1 MALMRGKG
9 PKDAV
14 ARMNPKFIRQKG
26 QRLASTIGALRANAY
41 LPLSLDQLRCDQYRQ
56 RQRPTEYRRK
66 SDGVEGSHLSLP
78 KVVSSPMMQA
88 EKVKARPRQPLAARY
103 FLARAAGWRR
113 VKKIGRLSGLRQT
126 VKHGTAAVSW
136 TYRRMLC
143 FAVLGPAGYNR
154 AAGPR
159 QPRTNQEKRWV
170 NHSPASPHP

>member
-26 QRLASTIGALRANAY
+26 QRLASPIGALRANAY

-66 SDGVEGSHLSLP
+66 TDEVESTHLSLP
-78 KVVSSPMMQA
+78 EVVSSPVIQA

-103 FLARAAGWRR
+103 FLAR
-113 VKKIGRLSGLRQT
+113 
-126 VKHGTAAVSW
+126 
-136 TYRRMLC
+136 RRME
-143 FAVLGPAGYNR
+143 GREEDWTP
-154 AAGPR
+154 
-159 QPRTNQEKRWV
+159 QWV
-170 NHSPASPHP
+170 ASNSKARNCGRFLDLPSNA